1 MNNHFRVAK
10 TSQRRHLGFK
20 FEAMWM
26 RHAEI
31 EEAIEKKNS
40 KFAKALYQF
49 RMEFGYLSFNYYYFN
64 MINTNYK

>member
-31 EEAIEKKNS
+31 EEAIEKKKIVNLQMHYVKSEWNS
-40 KFAKALYQF
+40 VIYHLIIII
-49 RMEFGYLSFNYYYFN
+49 L
-64 MINTNYK
+64 T